1 MCLVG
6 ARAALIVKG
15 GLVLDEWAWYTPIS
29 VCIKKQGEPTTHR
42 VQIQQVKIY
51 KLATS
56 FTVTD
61 SDIHSANG

>member
-1 MCLVG
+1 MRLVG

-42 VQIQQVKIY
+42 VQVKIY